1 MALGDNGKVVTEADY
16 QTDLSFLLQAGS
28 FVEHMA
34 KEYPHKTIAVRMSLQ
49 DCGEMV
55 RILKEWKH
63 ERQLQKV

>member
-1 MALGDNGKVVTEADY
+1 MALGDFGNTGVEADY
-16 QTDLSFLLQAGS
+16 QTDLSYLLQADS

-55 RILKEWKH
+55 RILKETK
-63 ERQLQKV
+63 KK

>member
-1 MALGDNGKVVTEADY
+1 MALGDFSSAGVEADY
-16 QTDLSFLLQAGS
+16 QADLSYLLVSGA

-55 RILKEWKH
+55 RILKETKKNETH
-63 ERQLQKV
+63 RP

>member
-1 MALGDNGKVVTEADY
+1 MALGDRGKVVTGADY
-16 QTDLSFLLQAGS
+16 QADLSYLLVSGA

-55 RILKEWKH
+55 RILKEWKKNETH
-63 ERQLQKV
+63 RP

>member
-1 MALGDNGKVVTEADY
+1 MALGDFGSTGVEADY
-16 QTDLSFLLQAGS
+16 ESDLSFLLQAGN

-34 KEYPHKTIAVRMSLQ
+34 KEFPNKTIAVRMSLQ

-63 ERQLQKV
+63 K